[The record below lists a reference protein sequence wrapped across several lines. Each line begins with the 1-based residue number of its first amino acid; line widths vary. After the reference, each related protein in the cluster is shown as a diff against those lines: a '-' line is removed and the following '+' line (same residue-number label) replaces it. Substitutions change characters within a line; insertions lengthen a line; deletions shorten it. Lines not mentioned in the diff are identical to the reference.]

1 MSHDY
6 DVIIIGGGMVG
17 GCLGLALSQS
27 SLRVA
32 IVEAREFSEKQ
43 SDSAGKRAIALS
55 WGSRCILEQLDIWP
69 QVNDAAMAIKHIH
82 VSDKGHF
89 GKTRLSAQSQ
99 NVDALG
105 YVVEAAKIEAVV
117 AGGIKQSTIDSL
129 CPANLVD
136 YMVHDDSAD
145 ITISLNGKEKV
156 LSCKLLVGADGGL
169 SKVRE
174 KGRFELKEYAY
185 EQQAI
190 TALIQV
196 ESDVEDVAYER
207 FTSEGPIAMLP
218 HFDGL
223 YSLVWTMPSELSKEV
238 IGLPEDEFLS
248 RLQSRFGQWLGE
260 LALSGERQTFPLN
273 LSHVPDNA
281 AERVVLIGNAAHQ
294 LHPVAGQG
302 FNLGLRDAAILAD
315 ALMSN
320 QDGLNIDEVLETYT
334 KRRKLDQALITG
346 FTDNV
351 IKLFSTNNALFS
363 FVRNSGLLILDKIPP
378 MKSQFARQT
387 MGMGSRLA
395 RLKKVD

>member
-32 IVEAREFSEKQ
+32 IVESRELTEKQ

-55 WGSRCILEQLDIWP
+55 WGSRRILEQLNIWRP
-69 QVNDAAMAIKHIH
+69 VNDAAMAIKHIH

-89 GKTRLSAQSQ
+89 GKTRLSAASQ

-105 YVVEAAKIEAVV
+105 YVVEAVKIEAVV
-117 AGGIKQSTIDSL
+117 ANSLKQSNIDSL
-129 CPANLVD
+129 CPASLVD
-136 YMVHDDSAD
+136 YVVHDDSAD
-145 ITISLNGKEKV
+145 VTISLNGKEKT

-174 KGRFELKEYAY
+174 CGAFELKEYSY
-185 EQQAI
+185 DQHAI
-190 TALIQV
+190 AGLISV
-196 ESDVEDVAYER
+196 ESDAHDVAYER

-218 HFDGL
+218 HLDGL
-223 YSLVWTMPSELSKEV
+223 YSLVWTMPSELAQDV
-238 IGLPEDEFLS
+238 MALPENEFLE
-248 RLQSRFGQWLGE
+248 RLQSRFGQWLGQ
-260 LALSGERQTFPLN
+260 LGLSGKCQTFPLN
-273 LSHVPDNA
+273 LSHVPNNT

-315 ALMSN
+315 ALLSEEDDMVA
-320 QDGLNIDEVLETYT
+320 VLETYA
-334 KRRKLDQALITG
+334 KHRQLDQALITG

-351 IKLFSTNNALFS
+351 IKLFSTDSALLS
-363 FVRNSGLLILDKIPP
+363 VVRNSGLLMLDKIPL
-378 MKSQFARQT
+378 MKNQFARQT
-387 MGMGSRLA
+387 MGLGSRLA
-395 RLKKVD
+395 RLKAS

>member
-1 MSHDY
+1 MSDDY

-55 WGSRCILEQLDIWP
+55 WGSRCVLEQLGIWQP
-69 QVNDAAMAIKHIH
+69 INDAAMAIKHIH

-89 GKTRLSAQSQ
+89 GKTRLSAESQ
-99 NVDALG
+99 HVDALG

-117 AGGIKQSTIDSL
+117 ADSLKQSNIDSV
-129 CPANLVD
+129 CPASLVD
-136 YMVHDDSAD
+136 YVVHDDGAD
-145 ITISLNGKEKV
+145 VTISLNGKEKT
-156 LSCKLLVGADGGL
+156 LSCRLLVGADGGL

-174 KGRFELKEYAY
+174 GGDFDLKEYSY
-185 EQQAI
+185 EQHAI
-190 TALIQV
+190 AGLIKV
-196 ESDVEDVAYER
+196 ESDVHDIAYER

-223 YSLVWTMPSELSKEV
+223 YSLVWTMPSELALETMQ
-238 IGLPEDEFLS
+238 LPEDEFLD

-260 LALSGERQTFPLN
+260 LSLSGKCQNFPLN
-273 LSHVPDNA
+273 LSHVPNNT

-315 ALMSN
+315 VLMTGESDIRN
-320 QDGLNIDEVLETYT
+320 VLEVYA
-334 KRRKLDQALITG
+334 KHRQLDQTLITG

-351 IKLFSTNNALFS
+351 IKLFSTNNVLFS
-363 FVRNSGLLILDKIPP
+363 VVRNSGLLMLDKIP
-378 MKSQFARQT
+378 MFKNQFARQT
-387 MGMGSRLA
+387 MGLGSRLA
-395 RLKKVD
+395 RLKNVG

>member
-1 MSHDY
+1 MAHDY
-6 DVIIIGGGMVG
+6 DVIIIGAGMVG

-32 IVEAREFSEKQ
+32 IVEAQEFSEKQ
-43 SDSAGKRAIALS
+43 SDSTGKRAIALS
-55 WGSRCILEQLDIWP
+55 WGSRCILEQLGIWQ
-69 QVNDAAMAIKHIH
+69 QVDDASMAIKHIH

-89 GKTRLSAQSQ
+89 GKMRLSATSQ

-105 YVVEAAKIEAVV
+105 YVVESADIEAVV
-117 AGGIKQSTIDSL
+117 AGGLKQSNIDSL
-129 CPANLVD
+129 CPAILLD
-136 YMVHDDSAD
+136 YVVHDDSAD
-145 ITISLNGKEKV
+145 VTISLNGKEQT
-156 LSCKLLVGADGGL
+156 LSCKLLVGADGSL

-174 KGRFELKEYAY
+174 SGAFELKQYSY
-185 EQQAI
+185 DQHAI
-190 TALIQV
+190 AGLMSV
-196 ESDVEDVAYER
+196 ESDVHDVAYER

-223 YSLVWTMPSELSKEV
+223 YSLVWTMPSALAQDVMALSE
-238 IGLPEDEFLS
+238 EQFLE

-260 LALSGERQTFPLN
+260 LSLSGKCQTFPLN
-273 LSHVPDNA
+273 LSHVPNNT

-315 ALMSN
+315 ALLSN
-320 QDGLNIDEVLETYT
+320 KDDIVTVLNTYA
-334 KRRKLDQALITG
+334 KHRQLDQALITG

-351 IKLFSTNNALFS
+351 IKLFSTDNALFS
-363 FVRNSGLLILDKIPP
+363 VVRNSGLLMLDKIPF
-378 MKSQFARQT
+378 MKHQFARQT
-387 MGMGSRLA
+387 MGLGSRLA

>member
-17 GCLGLALSQS
+17 GCLALALSQS

-32 IVEAREFSEKQ
+32 VVEAREFSEKQ

-55 WGSRCILEQLDIWP
+55 WGSRCILEQLELWP
-69 QVNDAAMAIKHIH
+69 SVNDAAMAIKHIH

-105 YVVEAAKIEAVV
+105 YVVEASKIEAVV
-117 AGGIKQSTIDSL
+117 ADSLKQSNIDTL
-129 CPANLVD
+129 CPASLVD
-136 YMVHDDSAD
+136 YVVHDGGAD
-145 ITISLNGKEKV
+145 VTISLNGEEKT

-174 KGRFELKEYAY
+174 KGSFALKEYAY

-196 ESDVEDVAYER
+196 EADVHDIAYER
-207 FTSEGPIAMLP
+207 FTAEGPIAMLP

-223 YSLVWTMPSELSKEV
+223 YSLVWTMPSALAQEV
-238 IGLPEDEFLS
+238 VGLPEDEFIS

-260 LALSGERQTFPLN
+260 LALSGECQTFPLH
-273 LSHVPDNA
+273 LSHVPENTV
-281 AERVVLIGNAAHQ
+281 ERVVLIGNAAHQ

-302 FNLGLRDAAILAD
+302 FNLGLRDAVILAD

-320 QDGLNIDEVLETYT
+320 QDDLDVDSALETYA

-351 IKLFSTNNALFS
+351 IKLFSTSNALFS
-363 FVRNSGLLILDKIPP
+363 CVRNSGLLMLDKIPL
-378 MKSQFARQT
+378 MKDQFARQT
-387 MGMGSRLA
+387 MGLGSRLA

>member
-6 DVIIIGGGMVG
+6 DVIIVGGGMVG

-55 WGSRCILEQLDIWP
+55 WGSRCILQQLGIWQ
-69 QVNDAAMAIKHIH
+69 QVNDAAMAIEHIH

-89 GKTRLSAQSQ
+89 GKTRLSADSQ

-105 YVVEAAKIEAVV
+105 YVVEATEIEAVV
-117 AGGIKQSTIDSL
+117 AGSLKQSNIDRL
-129 CPANLVD
+129 CPASLLD
-136 YMVHDDSAD
+136 YVVHDDSAD
-145 ITISLNGKEKV
+145 VTISLDGNEKT

-174 KGRFELKEYAY
+174 CGIFELKEYSY
-185 EQQAI
+185 EQHAI
-190 TALIQV
+190 AGLIKV
-196 ESDVEDVAYER
+196 ESDVHDVAYER

-223 YSLVWTMPSELSKEV
+223 YSLVWTMPSALAQAV
-238 IGLPEDEFLS
+238 MQLAEDEFLD

-260 LALSGERQTFPLN
+260 LSLSGKCQTFPLS
-273 LSHVPDNA
+273 LSHVPDNT

-315 ALMSN
+315 ALMSKN
-320 QDGLNIDEVLETYT
+320 DIGKVLEAYA
-334 KRRKLDQALITG
+334 KHRQLDQALITG

-351 IKLFSTNNALFS
+351 IKLFSTDSALFS
-363 FVRNSGLLILDKIPP
+363 VVRNSGLLMLDNIPL
-378 MKSQFARQT
+378 MKNQFARQT
-387 MGMGSRLA
+387 MGLGSRLA
-395 RLKKVD
+395 RLKKVG

>member
-6 DVIIIGGGMVG
+6 DVIIVGGGMVG

-55 WGSRCILEQLDIWP
+55 WGSRCILQQLGIWQ
-69 QVNDAAMAIKHIH
+69 QVNDAAMAIEHIH

-89 GKTRLSAQSQ
+89 GKTRLSADSQ

-105 YVVEAAKIEAVV
+105 YVVEATEIEAVV
-117 AGGIKQSTIDSL
+117 AGSLKQSNIDRL
-129 CPANLVD
+129 CPASFLD
-136 YMVHDDSAD
+136 YVVHDDSAD
-145 ITISLNGKEKV
+145 VTISLDGNEKT

-174 KGRFELKEYAY
+174 RGIFELKEYSY
-185 EQQAI
+185 EQHAI
-190 TALIQV
+190 AGLIKV
-196 ESDVEDVAYER
+196 ESDVHDVAYER

-223 YSLVWTMPSELSKEV
+223 YSLVWTMPSALAQAV
-238 IGLPEDEFLS
+238 MQLAEDEFLD

-260 LALSGERQTFPLN
+260 LSLLGKCQTFPLS
-273 LSHVPDNA
+273 LSHVPDNT

-315 ALMSN
+315 SLMSKS
-320 QDGLNIDEVLETYT
+320 DIGKVLEAYA
-334 KRRKLDQALITG
+334 KHRQLDQALITG

-351 IKLFSTNNALFS
+351 IKLFSTDSALFS
-363 FVRNSGLLILDKIPP
+363 VVRNSGLLMLDNIPL
-378 MKSQFARQT
+378 MKNQFARQT
-387 MGMGSRLA
+387 MGLGSRLA
-395 RLKKVD
+395 RLKKVG

>member
-32 IVEAREFSEKQ
+32 IVESRELTEKQ

-55 WGSRCILEQLDIWP
+55 WGSRRILEQLNIWRP
-69 QVNDAAMAIKHIH
+69 VNDAAMAIKHIH

-89 GKTRLSAQSQ
+89 GKTRLSAASQ

-105 YVVEAAKIEAVV
+105 YVVEAVKIEAVV
-117 AGGIKQSTIDSL
+117 ANSLKQSNIDSL
-129 CPANLVD
+129 CPASLVD
-136 YMVHDDSAD
+136 YVVHDDSAD
-145 ITISLNGKEKV
+145 VTISLNGKEKT

-174 KGRFELKEYAY
+174 CGAFELKEYSY
-185 EQQAI
+185 DQHAI
-190 TALIQV
+190 AGLISV
-196 ESDVEDVAYER
+196 ESDAHDVAYER

-218 HFDGL
+218 HLDGL
-223 YSLVWTMPSELSKEV
+223 YSLVWTMPSELAQDV
-238 IGLPEDEFLS
+238 MALPENEFLE
-248 RLQSRFGQWLGE
+248 RLQSRFGQWLGR
-260 LALSGERQTFPLN
+260 LGLSGKCQTFPLN
-273 LSHVPDNA
+273 LSHVPNNT

-315 ALMSN
+315 ALLSEEDDMVA
-320 QDGLNIDEVLETYT
+320 VLETYA
-334 KRRKLDQALITG
+334 KHRQLDQALITG

-351 IKLFSTNNALFS
+351 IKLFSTDSALLS
-363 FVRNSGLLILDKIPP
+363 VVRNSGLLMLDKIPL
-378 MKSQFARQT
+378 MKNQFARQT
-387 MGMGSRLA
+387 MGLGSRLA
-395 RLKKVD
+395 RLKAS

>member
-1 MSHDY
+1 MVHDY

-43 SDSAGKRAIALS
+43 SDSAGKRGIALS
-55 WGSRCILEQLDIWP
+55 WGSRCLLQQLDVWP
-69 QVNDAAMAIKHIH
+69 QVHESMAIKHIH

-89 GKTRLSAQSQ
+89 GKTRLSAESQ
-99 NVDALG
+99 NVEALG
-105 YVVEAAKIEAVV
+105 YVVDAEKIEAAV
-117 AGGIKQSTIDSL
+117 AECLSDTHIDNL

-136 YMVHDDSAD
+136 YVVHDDSAD
-145 ITISLNGKEKV
+145 VTISLNGKEKT

-174 KGRFELKEYAY
+174 CGAFELKEYSY
-185 EQQAI
+185 NQHAI
-190 TALIQV
+190 TGLIEV
-196 ESDVEDVAYER
+196 ESDVCDVAYER

-223 YSLVWTMPSELSKEV
+223 YSLVWTMPSALAQDV
-238 IGLPEDEFLS
+238 VALPDDEFLE
-248 RLQSRFGQWLGE
+248 RLQSRFGQWLGK
-260 LALSGERQTFPLN
+260 LSLSGARQTFPLN
-273 LSHVPDNA
+273 LSHVPDNT

-302 FNLGLRDAAILAD
+302 FNLGLRDAVILAD
-315 ALMSN
+315 ALLSN
-320 QDGLNIDEVLETYT
+320 PNKIDEVLATYA
-334 KRRKLDQALITG
+334 KRRALDQALITG

-351 IKLFSTNNALFS
+351 IKLFSTDNAVFS
-363 FVRNSGLLILDKIPP
+363 MVRNTGLLMLDKIPL
-378 MKSQFARQT
+378 MKHQFARQT
-387 MGMGSRLA
+387 MGLASRLA
-395 RLKKVD
+395 RLKQVD

>member
-17 GCLGLALSQS
+17 GCLGLALSES

-32 IVEAREFSEKQ
+32 IVEARELSEKQ

-55 WGSRCILEQLDIWP
+55 WGSRCILEQLDIWQP
-69 QVNDAAMAIKHIH
+69 VNDAAMAIKHIH

-89 GKTRLSAQSQ
+89 GKTRLSAESQ

-105 YVVEAAKIEAVV
+105 YVIEAAKIEAVV
-117 AGGIKQSTIDSL
+117 AGSLKESNVDSL
-129 CPANLVD
+129 CPATLVD
-136 YMVHDDSAD
+136 YVVHDDSAD
-145 ITISLNGKEKV
+145 VTISLNGKERT

-174 KGRFELKEYAY
+174 CGDFELKEYSY
-185 EQQAI
+185 EQHAI
-190 TALIQV
+190 AGLIKV
-196 ESDVEDVAYER
+196 ESDAHDIAYER

-223 YSLVWTMPSELSKEV
+223 YSLVWTMPSELAQDV
-238 IGLPEDEFLS
+238 MALPEEQFLE
-248 RLQSRFGQWLGE
+248 RLQARFGQWLGQ
-260 LALSGERQTFPLN
+260 LSLSGKCQAFPLN
-273 LSHVPDNA
+273 LSHVPNNT

-315 ALMSN
+315 ALITEPN
-320 QDGLNIDEVLETYT
+320 EIDAVLETYA
-334 KRRKLDQALITG
+334 KHRQLDQALITG

-363 FVRNSGLLILDKIPP
+363 VVRNSGLLMLDKIPL
-378 MKSQFARQT
+378 MKHQFARQT
-387 MGMGSRLA
+387 MGLGSRLA

>member
-1 MSHDY
+1 VLDDY

-55 WGSRCILEQLDIWP
+55 WGSRCVLEQLGIWQP
-69 QVNDAAMAIKHIH
+69 VNDAAMAIKHIH

-117 AGGIKQSTIDSL
+117 AESLKQSNIDSV
-129 CPANLVD
+129 CPASLVD
-136 YMVHDDSAD
+136 YVVHDDGAD
-145 ITISLNGKEKV
+145 VTISLNGKEKT
-156 LSCKLLVGADGGL
+156 LSCRLLVGADGGL

-174 KGRFELKEYAY
+174 GGDFDLKEYSY
-185 EQQAI
+185 EQHAI
-190 TALIQV
+190 AGLIRA
-196 ESDVEDVAYER
+196 ESDVHDIAYER

-223 YSLVWTMPSELSKEV
+223 YSLVWTMPSELALETMQ
-238 IGLPEDEFLS
+238 LPEDEFLDQ
-248 RLQSRFGQWLGE
+248 LQSRFGQWLGE
-260 LALSGERQTFPLN
+260 LSLSGKCQTFPLN
-273 LSHVPDNA
+273 LSHVPNNTS
-281 AERVVLIGNAAHQ
+281 ERVVLIGNAAHQ

-315 ALMSN
+315 AVTTGEN
-320 QDGLNIDEVLETYT
+320 DIAQVLETYAS
-334 KRRKLDQALITG
+334 RRQLDQALITG

-351 IKLFSTNNALFS
+351 IKLFSTNSALFS
-363 FVRNSGLLILDKIPP
+363 VVRNSGLLMLDKVP
-378 MKSQFARQT
+378 MFKNQFARQT
-387 MGMGSRLA
+387 MGLGSRLA
-395 RLKKVD
+395 RLKNVG

>member
-1 MSHDY
+1 VSHDY

-32 IVEAREFSEKQ
+32 IVESRELTEKQ

-55 WGSRCILEQLDIWP
+55 WGSRRILEQQNIWRP
-69 QVNDAAMAIKHIH
+69 VNDAAMAIKHIH

-89 GKTRLSAQSQ
+89 GKTRLSAASQ

-105 YVVEAAKIEAVV
+105 YVVEAVKIEAVV
-117 AGGIKQSTIDSL
+117 ANSLKQSNIDSL
-129 CPANLVD
+129 CPASLVD
-136 YMVHDDSAD
+136 YVVHDDSAD
-145 ITISLNGKEKV
+145 VTISLNGKEKT

-174 KGRFELKEYAY
+174 CGAFELKEYSY
-185 EQQAI
+185 DQHAI
-190 TALIQV
+190 AGLISV
-196 ESDVEDVAYER
+196 ESDAHDVAYER

-218 HFDGL
+218 HLDGL
-223 YSLVWTMPSELSKEV
+223 YSLVWTMPSELAQDV
-238 IGLPEDEFLS
+238 MALPENEFLE
-248 RLQSRFGQWLGE
+248 RLQSRFGQWLGQ
-260 LALSGERQTFPLN
+260 LGLSGKCQTFPLN
-273 LSHVPDNA
+273 LSHVPNNT

-315 ALMSN
+315 ALLSEEG
-320 QDGLNIDEVLETYT
+320 DIVAVLETYAN
-334 KRRKLDQALITG
+334 RRQLDQALITG

-351 IKLFSTNNALFS
+351 IKLFSTDSALLS
-363 FVRNSGLLILDKIPP
+363 VVRNSGLLMLDKIPL
-378 MKSQFARQT
+378 MKNQFARQT
-387 MGMGSRLA
+387 MGLGSRLA
-395 RLKKVD
+395 RLKAS

>member
-32 IVEAREFSEKQ
+32 IVESREFTEKQ

-55 WGSRCILEQLDIWP
+55 WGSRRILEQLNIWRP
-69 QVNDAAMAIKHIH
+69 VNDAAMAIKHIH

-89 GKTRLSAQSQ
+89 GKTRLSAASQ

-105 YVVEAAKIEAVV
+105 YVIEAVKIQAV
-117 AGGIKQSTIDSL
+117 VTNSLKQSNIDSL
-129 CPANLVD
+129 CPASLVD
-136 YMVHDDSAD
+136 YVVHDDSAD
-145 ITISLNGKEKV
+145 VTISLNGKEKT

-174 KGRFELKEYAY
+174 CGAFELKEYSY
-185 EQQAI
+185 DQHAI
-190 TALIQV
+190 AGLISV
-196 ESDVEDVAYER
+196 ESDVHDVAYER

-223 YSLVWTMPSELSKEV
+223 YSLVWIMPSELAQDV
-238 IGLPEDEFLS
+238 MALPENEFLE
-248 RLQSRFGQWLGE
+248 RLQSRFGQWLGQ
-260 LALSGERQTFPLN
+260 LGLSGKCQTFPLN
-273 LSHVPDNA
+273 LSHVPNNT

-315 ALMSN
+315 ALLSN
-320 QDGLNIDEVLETYT
+320 QNDMATVLETYAN
-334 KRRKLDQALITG
+334 RRQLDQALITG

-351 IKLFSTNNALFS
+351 IKLFSTDSALFS
-363 FVRNSGLLILDKIPP
+363 VVRNSGLLMLDKIPL
-378 MKSQFARQT
+378 MKNQFARQT
-387 MGMGSRLA
+387 MGLGSRLA
-395 RLKKVD
+395 RLTAS

>member
-43 SDSAGKRAIALS
+43 SDSTGKRAIALS
-55 WGSRCILEQLDIWP
+55 WGSRCILEQLDIWHP
-69 QVNDAAMAIKHIH
+69 VNDAAMAIKHIH

-105 YVVEAAKIEAVV
+105 YVVEAAKIEVVV
-117 AGGIKQSTIDSL
+117 AGSLKQSTIDSL
-129 CPANLVD
+129 CPASLVD
-136 YMVHDDSAD
+136 YVVHDESAD
-145 ITISLNGKEKV
+145 VTISLNGEEKT

-174 KGRFELKEYAY
+174 CGDFELKEYSY
-185 EQQAI
+185 EQHAI
-190 TALIQV
+190 AGLIKV
-196 ESDVEDVAYER
+196 ESDEHDIAYER

-223 YSLVWTMPSELSKEV
+223 YSLVWTMPSELAQEV
-238 IGLPEDEFLS
+238 MQLPEDEFIG

-260 LALSGERQTFPLN
+260 LSLSGKCQTFPLN
-273 LSHVPDNA
+273 LSHVPNNT

-315 ALMSN
+315 ALMSDEN
-320 QDGLNIDEVLETYT
+320 NIVTVLETYAN
-334 KRRKLDQALITG
+334 RRQLDQALIMG

-351 IKLFSTNNALFS
+351 IKLFSTDSALFS
-363 FVRNSGLLILDKIPP
+363 VVRNSGLLMLDKIPL
-378 MKSQFARQT
+378 MKNQFARQT
-387 MGMGSRLA
+387 MGLGSRLA

>member
-55 WGSRCILEQLDIWP
+55 WGSRCILQQLGIWQ
-69 QVNDAAMAIKHIH
+69 QVNDAAMAIEHIH

-89 GKTRLSAQSQ
+89 GKTRLSADSQ

-105 YVVEAAKIEAVV
+105 YVVEATEIEAVV
-117 AGGIKQSTIDSL
+117 AGSLKQSNIDRL
-129 CPANLVD
+129 CPASFLD
-136 YMVHDDSAD
+136 YVVHDDSAD
-145 ITISLNGKEKV
+145 VTISLDGNEKT

-174 KGRFELKEYAY
+174 RGIFELKEYSY
-185 EQQAI
+185 EQHAI
-190 TALIQV
+190 AGLIKV
-196 ESDVEDVAYER
+196 ESDVHDVAYER

-223 YSLVWTMPSELSKEV
+223 YSLVWTMPSALAQAV
-238 IGLPEDEFLS
+238 MQLAEDEFLD

-260 LALSGERQTFPLN
+260 LSLLGKCQTFPLS
-273 LSHVPDNA
+273 LSHVPDNT

-315 ALMSN
+315 SLMSKS
-320 QDGLNIDEVLETYT
+320 DIGKVLEAYA
-334 KRRKLDQALITG
+334 KHRQLDQALITG

-351 IKLFSTNNALFS
+351 IKLFSTDSALFS
-363 FVRNSGLLILDKIPP
+363 VVRNSGLLMLDNIPL
-378 MKSQFARQT
+378 MKNQFARQT
-387 MGMGSRLA
+387 MGLGSRLA
-395 RLKKVD
+395 RLKKVG